1 MRKEIKFEKLTPDL
15 MVSDVA
21 ETVKFYTE
29 KLGFKLK
36 MLVDDKGKTADIVIE
51 NNKKYTYAMVARDE
65 VFVMFMHGKTYKK
78 DIKTLK
84 NAKKGLSGTLY
95 CDIDCGVEELRNGF
109 FEKGVKIV
117 KDIENTIYRMKEFY
131 IEDCN
136 GYIIGFGEKIK

>member
-21 ETVKFYTE
+21 ETVKFYIE

-51 NNKKYTYAMVARDE
+51 NNKKYTYAMVSRDE
-65 VFVMFMHGKTYKK
+65 VFVMFMRAKTYKK
-78 DIKTLK
+78 DIKALK
-84 NAKKGLSGTLY
+84 NVKKGLSGTLY
-95 CDIDCGVEELRNGF
+95 CDIEGGVEELRNDF

-136 GYIIGFGEKIK
+136 GYIIGFGEKVK